1 MVSLDEFK
9 RAFAGQAAD
18 NGLPERDRQVKE
30 ALKRLDSA
38 VGNTVPADGIRAATK
53 KLVERYAATRDK
65 TGGPAAGSG
74 AELDQILRNAQA
86 VAGRIKTTP
95 VAVPAP
101 TAGLP
106 APAMGAPAPT
116 AGVPAPPTSNDP
128 ANAPPV
134 RAPAR
139 TARSRT
145 GVRTKVAIVADF
157 DALRS
162 AVVEWVERNV
172 SRSRATALVNAS
184 NLRDVHDEAV
194 AQNLVGAEVLADLKA
209 GAGGIA
215 AVEFKRDPKFQ
226 QKWWEPKDK
235 DYLPMIYEVFD
246 AKTGKPIKGAKV
258 RFPSGNAYV
267 TDENGRIKT
276 ELIASKFGSKPV
288 ELEISAPGY
297 GTVKKSV
304 TARSGRLEGGA
315 RLEPVDPR
323 KAEKMLVRITA
334 RDGTDGKPIPQ
345 AKVTIGRASETTDK
359 NGDVLTELIP
369 GVHSIAVKA
378 KGYNNAS
385 TRIDVRDNR
394 SEDLSTIAL
403 EHTVLMTPSGGADI
417 YVRVLDS
424 KTKKPIVE
432 AGVRLDMQAE
442 STDIHGEATFVG
454 IPFGEHRLWVG
465 TKEHNQH
472 DSNIIHATKSA
483 ADFHVIELDPI

>member
-18 NGLPERDRQVKE
+18 HGLTGRDSQVAA
-30 ALKRLDSA
+30 ALKQLETAVANGAAGNGANDGFSA
-38 VGNTVPADGIRAATK
+38 ALK
-53 KLVERYAATRDK
+53 KLFERYAATRDQ

-74 AELDQILRNAQA
+74 AELEEILRNTQA

-95 VAVPAP
+95 VGAPAP
-101 TAGLP
+101 L
-106 APAMGAPAPT
+106 MGAPAP
-116 AGVPAPPTSNDP
+116 PTSTDP
-128 ANAPPV
+128 ANAPPA
-134 RAPAR
+134 RPQTR

-145 GVRTKVAIVADF
+145 GVRTKVTIVADF
-157 DALRS
+157 DTLRS

-184 NLRDVHDEAV
+184 NLRDVHDDTV
-194 AQNLVGAEVLADLKA
+194 AKNLVGAEVLADLKA

-276 ELIASKFGSKPV
+276 ELLAGTFGSKPV
-288 ELEISAPGY
+288 ELEVSAPGF
-297 GTVKKSV
+297 TSVKKSV

-323 KAEKMLVRITA
+323 KAETMLVRITV

-345 AKVTIGRASETTDK
+345 AKVTAGGAPETTDK
-359 NGDVLTELIP
+359 NGDVLINLIP
-369 GVHSIAVKA
+369 GVHTVAVKA
-378 KGYNNAS
+378 KGYNSAS
-385 TRIDVRDNR
+385 ARIDVRDNLR
-394 SEDLSTIAL
+394 EDLSTIAL
-403 EHTVLMTPSGGADI
+403 EHTILLTPSGGADV
-417 YVRVLDS
+417 YVRVLDGRTR
-424 KTKKPIVE
+424 KAIVE
-432 AGVRLDMQAE
+432 AGVRLGTQAE
-442 STDIHGEATFVG
+442 STDPHGEATFVNM
-454 IPFGEHRLWVG
+454 PFGEHRLWVDVKG
-465 TKEHNQH
+465 YNPH
-472 DSNIIHATKSA
+472 DSTLVHGQKSA
-483 ADFHVIELDPI
+483 ADFHVVELDPT